1 MKRRNFIS
9 MLLAAALL
17 SLIPVGCGKNL
28 NIDPPAPVPGGGGGD
43 TPTPDPE
50 RPTEPTIC
58 SNKVVAHR
66 GGSAECGQPD
76 NSRASLKYAMN
87 LKCYASECDIYWT
100 KDNDVIIAHAKDKFF
115 INGLRPWEHTVLEI
129 RRAGKL
135 TNGEEIPTL
144 TDFLDIV
151 QVKDNCTKLCLDIKN
166 LEGFPDYPSKAVM
179 RACEIIAARHAEK
192 FCEFICTGNE
202 TVATAAAACQVKYGI
217 PVGWMSTNEPSKH
230 LAKGFT
236 WANMCALNVEPFATK
251 TPKRTIDQYLNAGMK
266 FSVFNVDQKKGDSNA
281 IYSEEGVAYYV
292 SRYKDLRCICTN
304 YPKWLLSKVQ

>member
-58 SNKVVAHR
+58 TNKVVAHR

-179 RACEIIAARHAEK
+179 R
-192 FCEFICTGNE
+192 
-202 TVATAAAACQVKYGI
+202 

-236 WANMCALNVEPFATK
+236 WANMCALNVEPFATE

>member
-1 MKRRNFIS
+1 

-76 NSRASLKYAMN
+76 NSRASLK
-87 LKCYASECDIYWT
+87 YASECDIYWT

-236 WANMCALNVEPFATK
+236 WANMCALNVEPFATE